1 VWIHTGVEGYISL
14 IAILNMRLEFNSGV
28 EKPESPP
35 EQATKLRRLHDVTRQ
50 MVQAESESAL
60 FRTVTEA
67 ATDLLGFEFNT
78 VRRYDK
84 TQELLVP
91 AAVSPTLRETTGE
104 RQPYERGNTVQW
116 RAFDENELLVFQ
128 HVAEIDDDV
137 ERSGDGSMM
146 VVPLADYGVL
156 TMGSPKPQVIG
167 DHDRQL
173 ARVFAA
179 NIETAIERVERLETL
194 RTREEE
200 LAEKNERLERF
211 ASKLSHELRN
221 PLNVIAGRIDLA
233 RETGDKEHFEHLEQS
248 IGRMNRLIDD
258 LLSFTRNGAVELDSE
273 WVEMSTVAADSW
285 EAIRSPRATL
295 QFDSAGEIHADR
307 DRFQQLLDNLFRN
320 SVEHA
325 LPSPESNGSDR
336 GELTVTV
343 GTVADGFFVEDD
355 GCGIP
360 SDERDR
366 LRGEGETALP
376 HWTGLGLRI
385 VSEVAEAHGWSM
397 RIGESDSG
405 GARFEFHV
413 VDTRP
418 S

>member
-1 VWIHTGVEGYISL
+1 
-14 IAILNMRLEFNSGV
+14 
-28 EKPESPP
+28 
-35 EQATKLRRLHDVTRQ
+35 
-50 MVQAESESAL
+50 MVQAESESTL

-67 ATDLLGFEFNT
+67 ATDLIGFEFNT
-78 VRRYDK
+78 VRRYDESR
-84 TQELLVP
+84 ELLVP

-128 HVAEIDDDV
+128 NVAEIDDDV

-146 VVPLADYGVL
+146 VVPLAEYGVL
-156 TMGSPKPQVIG
+156 TMGSPKPQVID

-179 NIETAIERVERLETL
+179 NVETAIERVQRLETL
-194 RTREEE
+194 RERETE

-233 RETGDKEHFEHLEQS
+233 RETGDPEHFEHLEQS

-258 LLSFTRNGAVELDSE
+258 LLSFTRDGAVELDSE
-273 WVEMSTVAADSW
+273 WVELSTVTVDSW

-295 QFDSAGEIHADR
+295 RFDSDGEIHADT

-325 LPSPESNGSDR
+325 LPSPERNGS

-343 GTVADGFFVEDD
+343 GTVADGFFIEDD

-360 SDERDR
+360 SDERNR
-366 LRGEGETALP
+366 LCGEGETALP

-385 VSEVAEAHGWSM
+385 VSEVAEAHDWSM

-405 GARFEFHV
+405 GARFAFHE

-418 S
+418 P